1 MPSNCCITGCKNSN
15 KNSFHL
21 FRFPLNRPDILQM
34 WINAIGRE
42 GFQPTKNHLI
52 CSAHF
57 KAEDYMDRPNTSG
70 VRLKNLA
77 VPSIFSKVSAPA
89 FIPNITDYVT
99 NSPAASSSAK
109 TWRSILKK
117 PIKDIDQLS
126 PNVDSESSSTSSLKH
141 TPIVLSESPKATT
154 SANSIDDTI
163 KITTVKKRKIMDPS
177 VYYLKMQ
184 KMSPRKQRM
193 QRTIKSLRQK
203 VSRREEKI
211 RSLESLLK
219 TLRYNDKV

>member
-15 KNSFHL
+15 KNGFHL
-21 FRFPLNRPDILQM
+21 SGKFSLNRPEILQI
-34 WINAIGRE
+34 WINAIGRK

-57 KAEDYMDRPNTSG
+57 KAEDYMDRLNTSG

-77 VPSIFSKVSAPA
+77 VPFIFSKVSAPA

-99 NSPAASSSAK
+99 NSPAASSPAK
-109 TWRSILKK
+109 TWKSILKK
-117 PIKDIDQLS
+117 PDIDQLS
-126 PNVDSESSSTSSLKH
+126 PNIDSESSSTSLLKH
-141 TPIVLSESPKATT
+141 TPIVLSKSPKATT

-193 QRTIKSLRQK
+193 QRTIKTLMQK
-203 VSRREEKI
+203 VSRRDEKV

-219 TLRYNDKV
+219 TL